1 MTLNLNHI
9 GVAERT
15 QDMSKRKG
23 IFKDGKKI
31 ILGAVTFIMLSFLT
45 ANTKVAAAS
54 LPSSPKPAVAVYDG
68 VTATNSVKVKYQD
81 DKGNPIESFK
91 DEVIST
97 SKIKVPQIPGYTFKS
112 AQYADKPIDSKD
124 NLIEITTP
132 VADGILILTY
142 TKDTVVDKREPIK
155 GANVIVKYQAKDG
168 NTLATEEVLSGN
180 LGDGYISTAKEIPGY
195 TLKTR
200 PTNAVGF
207 FDSVEQIVTYIYTK
221 NGQTNSTDNESVVLP
236 KDDKSSNK
244 QQGHSQNC
252 LPTGKKPTD
261 SKTKITSNSTRGKG
275 LNDPNNDH
283 SAGKLPQTGINK
295 QSQLSLLVAGIVL
308 LLTGISLTSL
318 KSKKKN

>member
-54 LPSSPKPAVAVYDG
+54 LPSSPKQAVAVYDG

-155 GANVIVKYQAKDG
+155 GANVIVKYQAEDG

-221 NGQTNSTDNESVVLP
+221 NGQTNSTDNESVVPP

-252 LPTGKKPTD
+252 LPTGKKQTD